1 MHTFNSG
8 NKITVYKTGD
18 RDLTVVKG
26 VSGVLYPFYKS
37 SGVNSGS
44 SETWFPWMGYLE
56 QHPLSKTDPTFNNK
70 LYMVKPVER
79 TLSEESKGII
89 RNHLGALADTF
100 ISRMGND
107 EALAISCSFGGGEWD
122 KEKHPGFR
130 NDILSAF
137 STKKFVLPIKE
148 EDILYKEAIMESI
161 PEVEKDEV
169 VDFVGKGYEG
179 QIMNSHAK
187 MATHVENIIAQESDK
202 YVSSYSIQDEQRFP
216 TTEEI
221 APLGHARELREKYV
235 GSILKVVGEHRPER
249 EEEKAKLEKKLGL
262 DGDEIEGGIKFN

>member
-79 TLSEESKGII
+79 TLSEESKELSEITLEHWPI
-89 RNHLGALADTF
+89 LLLVVWA
-100 ISRMGND
+100 MM
-107 EALAISCSFGGGEWD
+107 
-122 KEKHPGFR
+122 KH
-130 NDILSAF
+130 
-137 STKKFVLPIKE
+137 
-148 EDILYKEAIMESI
+148 
-161 PEVEKDEV
+161 
-169 VDFVGKGYEG
+169 
-179 QIMNSHAK
+179 
-187 MATHVENIIAQESDK
+187 
-202 YVSSYSIQDEQRFP
+202 
-216 TTEEI
+216 
-221 APLGHARELREKYV
+221 
-235 GSILKVVGEHRPER
+235 
-249 EEEKAKLEKKLGL
+249 
-262 DGDEIEGGIKFN
+262 